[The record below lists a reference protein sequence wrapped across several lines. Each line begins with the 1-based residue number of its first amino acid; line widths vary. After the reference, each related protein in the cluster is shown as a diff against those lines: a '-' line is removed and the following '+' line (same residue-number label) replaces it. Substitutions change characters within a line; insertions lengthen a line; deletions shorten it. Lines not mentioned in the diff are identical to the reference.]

1 MASRNLGTLSIDLI
15 AKTGGFVTGMDK
27 AARSAESSMA
37 SIKKTVGN
45 AAAVIG
51 AGIAAASGIVAA
63 WTSNTINA
71 AVEIERLSQLSNT
84 SAENFQRWALGAST
98 VGIEQQKLGDILK
111 DTQDKVGDFIQTGGG
126 GMADFFE
133 NIAPKVGVTADE
145 FRNLSGP
152 DALQLYVSS
161 LEKANISQSDMVFYL
176 EAIAS
181 DSSLLLPL
189 LKNNGEAMGEWA
201 NKAEELGAILGEDT
215 IYAAKE
221 AKKEFQTLGL
231 VYEGLKNR
239 IVEQLLPNLLAL
251 TEQFTDT
258 AEGTAKLD
266 EISRVAST
274 GMKLLGVAGTTVA
287 GIFKSVGTAIGG
299 AGAVLGRL
307 LDFDPSGAFSLAN
320 EVFDDFNENLMK
332 TGADAAKIWNGTV
345 KAILIE
351 EPPAPKTG
359 NLSKGFEKESK
370 KIVSDFEKAQDKI
383 KDILSNIAEDVETYG
398 QTDSEKTIFGLVKLG
413 ASEAQVEVA
422 KLNLATLDWLD
433 ATISGMEDIEKY
445 EEDRQQRSSEV
456 LSSIQEEIDLMAMTI
471 EQQEIYNNLKW
482 AGIDAESER
491 GKEIVRNTELLQAQR
506 EQIGDQISV
515 MDSVRDAG
523 KDLFIDLTSRAK
535 SFKDSFGDALDSIR
549 DKLISLAAE
558 KFIERIFGQVGT
570 VAGGSTGG
578 FASFF
583 SSLIGGGKAE
593 GGYTGPG
600 GKYEPRGI
608 VHAGEVVWSQRD
620 VAAVGGPRAANAMR
634 PTSGYAEGGIVGQS
648 SSSMYSGKNVQ
659 FNVKVTNAP
668 QGVGADARATPN
680 QTGGFDIE
688 VMMKEIA
695 VNAVAENLA
704 NGGVVAQAGQ
714 SRFDWN
720 TRV

>member
-274 GMKLLGVAGTTVA
+274 GMKLLGVAGTTLA

-359 NLSKGFEKESK
+359 KLSKGFEKESK
-370 KIVSDFEKAQDKI
+370 KIVSDFEKAQEKV

-398 QTDSEKTIFGLVKLG
+398 QNDSEKTIFGLVKLG
-413 ASEAQVEVA
+413 ASEAQIEVA

-482 AGIDAESER
+482 AGVDAESER
-491 GKEIVRNTELLQAQR
+491 GKEIVRNTEFLQAQR

-523 KDLFIDLTSRAK
+523 KGLFIDLTSGAK

-558 KFIERIFGQVGT
+558 KFIEKIFGQDGT
-570 VAGGSTGG
+570 VGGGSAGG

-583 SSLIGGGKAE
+583 SSLIGGS
-593 GGYTGPG
+593 
-600 GKYEPRGI
+600 R
-608 VHAGEVVWSQRD
+608 
-620 VAAVGGPRAANAMR
+620 
-634 PTSGYAEGGIVGQS
+634 
-648 SSSMYSGKNVQ
+648 
-659 FNVKVTNAP
+659 
-668 QGVGADARATPN
+668 
-680 QTGGFDIE
+680 
-688 VMMKEIA
+688 
-695 VNAVAENLA
+695 A
-704 NGGVVAQAGQ
+704 NGGPAFAGSMYEVGENGRPEIITSANGKQYLIPGNNSNISPLGTGGSSSAPNFAITINIQDGVISQQQNGSTNQSGKELVNLVEGVVNRWWINQNKAGGSVYMARNQ
-714 SRFDWN
+714 
-720 TRV
+720 